1 MSLENIKPIYL
12 EWVKKTEKKTPEEM
26 LNELVPEIETLNSNI
41 LNGNLSNNEIQEGII
56 DLRNKL
62 LYSKL
67 LYSNIQLKDPDK
79 DWGEIDKRFNIMTRS
94 MDNIDLYETN
104 NILKENKKNL
114 DIISWIT
121 VIILPLSLITSYYG
135 MNFSSM
141 GSPSTNTNPYAFK
154 YGQLWIFFLFG
165 ISLTITIILL
175 KVFYK

>member
-12 EWVKKTEKKTPEEM
+12 EWVQKTEKKTPEEM
-26 LNELVPEIETLNSNI
+26 LNELVPEIKTLNSNI

-67 LYSNIQLKDPDK
+67 LYSNIQLKAPDK
-79 DWGEIDKRFNIMTRS
+79 DWGEIDKRFNILTRS

-141 GSPSTNTNPYAFK
+141 GSPSTNTNPYGFK